1 MKIKYFKEVLFMKV
15 VIKSQNEVQNV
26 GDAYVVNNPNFLYSD
41 NLVVR
46 GEGGTYVACGTYN
59 SEENS
64 FELLDV
70 ERPAYFVGDDKEF
83 SYEKLMDLADA
94 DDLGNYASEVEFT
107 IE

>member
-41 NLVVR
+41 NLVVK
-46 GEGGTYVACGTYN
+46 GESGTYVACGTYN
-59 SEENS
+59 SETNT
-64 FELLDV
+64 FELADV

-94 DDLGNYASEVEFT
+94 EDLGNYASEVEFT